1 VTVPVLELGGTH
13 VTAALVEVDGACAVL
28 RRHTLPLSGDSGAED
43 LLATI
48 ARCADAVAAPAG
60 AVWAAAVPGPFDYA
74 TGLALFAGV
83 GKFDALHGLR
93 MGDELAARLEAA
105 PSRIVFLNDAE
116 AFAVGEYAAGA
127 GRSHARMVGVT
138 LGTGIGSAFLA
149 GGAAVSSGDDVP
161 PDGHVHRLTH
171 EGRPIEESVSR
182 RAILTAY
189 ARRSA
194 SSAGTPAVDVREIA
208 AFARAGD
215 AAATEVLADAF
226 GALGQMLAPWL
237 VRFRATCLVVGG
249 SMTGSWDVIA
259 PPLVAALRDGGA
271 GDVGGTRLHVAV
283 AQHPHDA
290 ALFGAARHAVRVMM
304 ETTT

>member
-1 VTVPVLELGGTH
+1 
-13 VTAALVEVDGACAVL
+13 VTAALVDVDGACAVL
-28 RRHTLPLSGDSGAED
+28 RRHTLPLSGDTGADD

-48 ARCADAVAAPAG
+48 ARCADAVDAPAG
-60 AVWAAAVPGPFDYA
+60 ALWAAAVPGPFDYA

-93 MGDELAARLEAA
+93 MGDELAARLRAA

-116 AFAVGEYAAGA
+116 AFAIGEYVAGA
-127 GRSHARMVGVT
+127 GRSHDRMVGVT

-149 GGAAVSSGDDVP
+149 DGTAVGSGDDVP
-161 PDGHVHRLTH
+161 PDGHVYTLAH

-182 RAILTAY
+182 RAIISAY
-189 ARRSA
+189 ARRSTP
-194 SSAGTPAVDVREIA
+194 SAGTRAIDVREIA
-208 AFARAGD
+208 ALARAGD
-215 AAATEVLADAF
+215 TAATGVLADAF
-226 GALGQMLAPWL
+226 GALGQTLAPWL

-259 PPLVAALRDGGA
+259 PPLLAGLADGGA
-271 GDVGGTRLHVAV
+271 MDGTPMHVAV

-304 ETTT
+304 DTTT